1 MFCLATPALDI
12 ISYDPIYPSRILP
25 VLLPADYQVSMYV
38 SNHYS
43 CSCSCSCPG
52 HGQAASSTGAAVTH
66 NKHNSDECRARLLCN
81 LSEYKTTAAR
91 FRQGVDSSSQTPPN
105 SLPAVLRLHR
115 WPPPR
120 SRRIGF
126 PPLGWP
132 PDERPGPPFSAL
144 LRYLSPTEN
153 QPTGL
158 QAYMPACRPRK
169 VDVIQPRQPLR
180 PQTQVLRR
188 GTLPLLQPPWQHS
201 NGRSS
206 IM

>member
-1 MFCLATPALDI
+1 MQPQLLISYPTTLSIHLESFQSYFQQTIRYQCTSPTTIPVPVPVPVPVLAMVKQRAVPALRSHI
-12 ISYDPIYPSRILP
+12 T
-25 VLLPADYQVSMYV
+25 
-38 SNHYS
+38 
-43 CSCSCSCPG
+43 
-52 HGQAASSTGAAVTH
+52 STIQM
-66 NKHNSDECRARLLCN
+66 KCRARLLCN

-105 SLPAVLRLHR
+105 SLPAVLRLRR
-115 WPPPR
+115 WPPPC

-188 GTLPLLQPPWQHS
+188 GTLPLLQ
-201 NGRSS
+201 SS
-206 IM
+206 